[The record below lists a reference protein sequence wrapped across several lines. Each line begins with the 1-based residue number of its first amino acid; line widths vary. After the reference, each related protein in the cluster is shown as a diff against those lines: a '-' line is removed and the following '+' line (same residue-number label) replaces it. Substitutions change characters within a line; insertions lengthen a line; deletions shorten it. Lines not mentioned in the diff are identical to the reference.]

1 MRTLPNINV
10 NGTTLVYNDQGPK
23 DAPVL
28 VMCHSLFFDQ
38 TMFAHQTEYFSKTIR
53 IVSYDLRDQG
63 QSARSDLKSVD
74 MNTHT
79 DDAIALIE
87 ALNLAPCFFAGNSMG
102 GFIALRLASRRPD
115 LLKGCIVLGSSGEL
129 EYKLSDFS
137 PLIDGVNAQGTE
149 PFIDTLMY
157 IMFGDN
163 YLADASRASER
174 EYWRDHMLK
183 LGPDI
188 ARSAHGVIHRT
199 GVLDEIKDCKVPM
212 LILAGEQDHAY
223 EVPLSHNIA
232 QTVADSQMF
241 VIPKAG
247 HSVALEQPK
256 IVNEYISDFISEH
269 S

>member
-1 MRTLPNINV
+1 MPNINV
-10 NGTTLVYNDQGPK
+10 NGTTLFYDDQGPK

-38 TMFAHQTEYFSKTIR
+38 KMFAHQIKHFSKTIR
-53 IVSYDLRDQG
+53 VISYDLRDQG
-63 QSARSDLKSVD
+63 QSAHSDLKSVD
-74 MNTHT
+74 MDTHT

-87 ALNLAPCFFAGNSMG
+87 ALNLNPCFFAGNSMG
-102 GFIALRLASRRPD
+102 GFIALRLSARRPD

-129 EYKLSDFS
+129 EYKLADFA
-137 PLIDGVNAQGTE
+137 PLIDGVNVQGTE
-149 PFIDTLMY
+149 PFIDTLMH
-157 IMFGDN
+157 IMFGDD

-174 EYWRDHMLK
+174 EYWRAHMLK

-199 GVLDEIKDCKVPM
+199 GVLDELKGCKVPM

-223 EVPLSHNIA
+223 EVPLSENIA

-241 VIPKAG
+241 VVPKAG

-256 IVNEYISDFISEH
+256 IVNNYIDDFIAENL
-269 S
+269 

>member
-1 MRTLPNINV
+1 MPNINV
-10 NGTTLVYNDQGPK
+10 NGTTLFYDDQGPK

-38 TMFAHQTEYFSKTIR
+38 KMFAHQTEYFSKTLR

-74 MNTHT
+74 MDTHA

-87 ALNLAPCFFAGNSMG
+87 ALNLNPCFFAGNSMG
-102 GFIALRLASRRPD
+102 GFIALRLAARRPD

-129 EYKLSDFS
+129 EYKLAEFS

-157 IMFGDN
+157 IMFGDD
-163 YLADASRASER
+163 YLADTSRASER
-174 EYWRDHMLK
+174 EYWRDYMLK

-188 ARSAHGVIHRT
+188 ARSADGVIHRT
-199 GVLDEIKDCKVPM
+199 GILDELKGCKVPT
-212 LILAGEQDHAY
+212 LVLAGEQDHAY
-223 EVPLSHNIA
+223 EVPLSENITN
-232 QTVADSQMF
+232 TVADGQMF

-256 IVNEYISDFISEH
+256 IINKYISDFISAH